1 MLLVC
6 KVINVVT
13 WLRGYWCHCINH
25 STAFSKQLTAVEFVF
40 FFFGRSISSR
50 ALKIP
55 SFRVLEWSWASGFP
69 ENLLLLRLFSP
80 LCLDFIYQYLSLDS
94 VTKEHISLPCF
105 PFFSQFAFAFPSL
118 LVTPFLLYFKG
129 GHYGGSHPLLWFQA
143 FRDKSL
149 KK

>member
-40 FFFGRSISSR
+40 FFFFFGRSISSR
-50 ALKIP
+50 ALEIP

-105 PFFSQFAFAFPSL
+105 PFFFSICFRISFSFGYSFSFILQRWPLWWKPSFALIS
-118 LVTPFLLYFKG
+118 
-129 GHYGGSHPLLWFQA
+129 SI
-143 FRDKSL
+143 
-149 KK
+149 